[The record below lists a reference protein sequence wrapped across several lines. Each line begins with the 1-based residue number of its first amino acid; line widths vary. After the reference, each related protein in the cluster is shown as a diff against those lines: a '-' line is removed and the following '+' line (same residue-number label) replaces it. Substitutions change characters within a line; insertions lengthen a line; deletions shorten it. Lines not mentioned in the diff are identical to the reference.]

1 MTTTLQE
8 WVQQLLPIVQAAAA
22 NAKAMC
28 GIDTA
33 AEE

>member
-1 MTTTLQE
+1 MTPTLQE

-28 GIDTA
+28 GLDPA